1 MSTTQPHSCE
11 TNNCNGSRY
20 YGWSLN
26 CRFCGK
32 KIFVECLRQLDELR
46 TKELLHAFELMSKTV
61 RSDGTFEWKILSD
74 KPSKYSEFLQMFS
87 ADSIFGITCHCCATK
102 FNKITTEMEHREVS
116 IQRLSEEIVKS
127 VNKSIQNKLNNGLI
141 DLGASSS
148 ASHSDNKNTN
158 PKKTPGPQKITPI
171 NGIYSIHVS
180 RLPKDATSD
189 DVTAIIIANSEI
201 HTDAFSVEKIPN
213 KRFKVKKQSDGT
225 AQKKN
230 KQNAEKKRTTQ
241 HNSDNNNNRL
251 QQMHHHPSQ
260 IPMQMPQHL
269 PPQMPISADTEK
281 YQRVKK
287 KGWGGVLIAVE
298 KSLQPQCIGTA
309 EHLGAEQVWAKVKYN
324 GRNLILIQLYIRPDS
339 PFEVYKANMNALR
352 EVASKAN
359 QNDVLLVSG
368 DFNLRNLIWYTC
380 NNNADYDPD
389 DIFQH
394 NPNVAVAINA

>member
-1 MSTTQPHSCE
+1 
-11 TNNCNGSRY
+11 
-20 YGWSLN
+20 
-26 CRFCGK
+26 
-32 KIFVECLRQLDELR
+32 
-46 TKELLHAFELMSKTV
+46 MSKTV

-102 FNKITTEMEHREVS
+102 FNKITTEVEHREVS

-241 HNSDNNNNRL
+241 HNSDNNNNRQTKGKPNAHFQREQNDNQRKTRYSNRNHRFENFSRPYNHNRRFQNQNVYSQRLSQWQQPAPFLQQPFFHPPYVIPGL

-269 PPQMPISADTEK
+269 PPQMLMYA
-281 YQRVKK
+281 
-287 KGWGGVLIAVE
+287 
-298 KSLQPQCIGTA
+298 QPQ
-309 EHLGAEQVWAKVKYN
+309 
-324 GRNLILIQLYIRPDS
+324 
-339 PFEVYKANMNALR
+339 PFYH
-352 EVASKAN
+352 S
-359 QNDVLLVSG
+359 
-368 DFNLRNLIWYTC
+368 
-380 NNNADYDPD
+380 
-389 DIFQH
+389 
-394 NPNVAVAINA
+394 

>member
-102 FNKITTEMEHREVS
+102 FNKITTEVEHREVS

-213 KRFKVKKQSDGT
+213 KRFKGNSRNFSSFKISTLSHEVCNKIITLDDWDPNYIVKPFIHPVKKQSDGT

-241 HNSDNNNNRL
+241 HNSDNNNNRQTKGKPNAHFQREQNDNQRKTRYSNRNHRFENFSRPYNHNRRFQNQNVYSQRLSQWQQSAPFLQQPFFHPPYVIPGL

-269 PPQMPISADTEK
+269 PPQMLMYA
-281 YQRVKK
+281 
-287 KGWGGVLIAVE
+287 
-298 KSLQPQCIGTA
+298 QPQ
-309 EHLGAEQVWAKVKYN
+309 
-324 GRNLILIQLYIRPDS
+324 
-339 PFEVYKANMNALR
+339 PFYH
-352 EVASKAN
+352 S
-359 QNDVLLVSG
+359 
-368 DFNLRNLIWYTC
+368 
-380 NNNADYDPD
+380 
-389 DIFQH
+389 
-394 NPNVAVAINA
+394 